1 MKKRKE
7 LDALVSCRSTAPRAV
22 LSSSQQQH
30 AVQELLRKGA
40 VVAAAGSHGGG
51 HGSDSSDDVETSSYA
66 ALAAYRL
73 PAAPPVR
80 WWAWL
85 PVGLVLLV
93 GAAGA
98 LVWLHLT
105 LRQDLDSLRAHLHRV
120 DVDGKKLPAQ
130 LHDLHAQIKGLE
142 QNLSSTATELHR
154 TAADLVAL
162 AKQVADLKATTGS
175 LQESVASAPQIKGL
189 PSAVTDLKQNVAN
202 LGSQVSSLDNGL
214 QALKEQHNSLQV
226 LRKDIDQVKEQVQ
239 RISNASAVA
248 VDDQS
253 STHTSLHDL
262 EQSVQQCLGE
272 VRNVVDQRL
281 VGLESGL
288 KEVHT
293 TTENHTDILLRQQT
307 QLEGVLNC
315 THTCPADLSPENLS
329 LALDR
334 LLSPNATVNGS
345 TVVDVLKEAGHLGT
359 VYHGLQA
366 QLGVNRSAS
375 DEVAELLQRATLYT
389 HMPPPRHD
397 PQPTATPVQSGVTK
411 QLNSSEGDTGQRV
424 VTPVQTNSTTKR
436 P

>member
-7 LDALVSCRSTAPRAV
+7 LDALVSCRATAPRAV
-22 LSSSQQQH
+22 LSQQQH

-40 VVAAAGSHGGG
+40 VVAAGPHGG
-51 HGSDSSDDVETSSYA
+51 HGSDSSDVETSSYA

-98 LVWLHLT
+98 LVWLHLA

-130 LHDLHAQIKGLE
+130 LHDLHGQIKGLE

-154 TAADLVAL
+154 TAADLATL
-162 AKQVADLKATTGS
+162 AKQVAELKATTGS

-202 LGSQVSSLDNGL
+202 LGSQVSSLENGL
-214 QALKEQHNSLQV
+214 QALKEQHNNLQV

-248 VDDQS
+248 MDDQS

-262 EQSVQQCLGE
+262 EQSVQQCLAE
-272 VRNVVDQRL
+272 VRAVVDQRV
-281 VGLESGL
+281 VGLESWPQG
-288 KEVHT
+288 
-293 TTENHTDILLRQQT
+293 
-307 QLEGVLNC
+307 G
-315 THTCPADLSPENLS
+315 A
-329 LALDR
+329 
-334 LLSPNATVNGS
+334 
-345 TVVDVLKEAGHLGT
+345 
-359 VYHGLQA
+359 
-366 QLGVNRSAS
+366 
-375 DEVAELLQRATLYT
+375 
-389 HMPPPRHD
+389 HD
-397 PQPTATPVQSGVTK
+397 Y
-411 QLNSSEGDTGQRV
+411 
-424 VTPVQTNSTTKR
+424 
-436 P
+436 